1 MRIQCGLHQHLTLLG
16 DKVGRD
22 RREVFKALGKD
33 SVGCK
38 KSHSHLLQVSLKT
51 TDGAHPVEQV
61 AIVARDMPGPS
72 FLLQGWTTAVSSTT
86 LDFHQELGQENSA

>member
-1 MRIQCGLHQHLTLLG
+1 MGEIEEKYLRHWGKTVLG
-16 DKVGRD
+16 AR
-22 RREVFKALGKD
+22 
-33 SVGCK
+33 
-38 KSHSHLLQVSLKT
+38 SHSHLLQVSLKT

-72 FLLQGWTTAVSSTT
+72 FLLQGWATAVSPTT